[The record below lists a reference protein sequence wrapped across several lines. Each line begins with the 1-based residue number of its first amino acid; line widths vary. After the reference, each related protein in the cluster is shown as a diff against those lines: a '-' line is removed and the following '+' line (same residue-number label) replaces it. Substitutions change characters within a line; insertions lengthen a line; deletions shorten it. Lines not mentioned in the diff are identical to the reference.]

1 MIQEKTITGYPSI
14 DKPWLKYYK
23 PEDLSFLVPK
33 CKIYDHMKAQTVDY
47 SGNVALDY
55 YGVKV
60 TYKKVYEKI
69 KSVAMSLKALR
80 VQPGDIVSVCL
91 PNTPEVVYVFYA
103 INRVGAVANMLDPR
117 SSEGSLERAL
127 VDAKSK
133 VLITLELVEEKFSKI
148 RSNTQ
153 IEHFISVSALESVP
167 LLFKLSSVGK
177 RKKRVDVISW
187 KKFLDIGKTYTGVV
201 DAAYVED
208 APAVIAYTGGT
219 TGEPKG
225 VVATNENLNSIIAMN
240 EKNEFAVSV
249 GERSLNIAPPWTY
262 YGLNNCLNAFLCMG
276 QQVIMIPK
284 FGPTELGEI
293 VYKQKPNHI
302 ITVPSTLVAVIN
314 NKKLK
319 KRDLSFLKT
328 IIVGADK
335 LDETFEEQF
344 NSFLKEH
351 NSKAVLTKGYG
362 MTELTAA
369 ATYTKDN
376 CNGIGSVGIPYI
388 GNTVAIFEPDI
399 WPERELL
406 IGERGEIAITGP
418 SVTRGYFGSFGA
430 ENESIIK
437 LHSDGKLWVHTG
449 DIGHLDE
456 NGKLYID
463 GRIKRM
469 FVKNGYKVF
478 PGEIER
484 QIMKHDAVRNCAVI
498 SVEDKDS
505 GNAIKAFVV
514 LKDDTAQKRVSEEL
528 YSLLRE
534 GLYDYEVPEKIEFV
548 KVLPLTGMGKVDY
561 RALGK
566 MTE

>member
-1 MIQEKTITGYPSI
+1 MIQEKTLTGYPSI

-23 PEDLSFLVPK
+23 SEDLSFQVPK
-33 CKIYDHMKAQTVDY
+33 CKIYDHMKAKTADFA
-47 SGNVALDY
+47 GNVALDY

-60 TYKKVYEKI
+60 TYKKMHERI
-69 KSVAMSLKALR
+69 ESVAKSLQVLG
-80 VQPGDIVSVCL
+80 VQSGEIVSVCL

-117 SSEGSLERAL
+117 SSEESLERAL
-127 VDAKSK
+127 ADAKSK
-133 VLITLELVEEKFSKI
+133 VLITLELVKEKFRKI

-153 IEHFISVSALESVP
+153 IEHFISVSVLESVP
-167 LLFKLSSVGK
+167 LPFKLSSIGK
-177 RKKRVDVISW
+177 RKKKKDVISW
-187 KKFLDIGKTYTGVV
+187 KKFVNLGKTYTGIIDSV
-201 DAAYVED
+201 YVED
-208 APAVIAYTGGT
+208 VPAVIAYTGGT

-225 VVATNENLNSIIAMN
+225 VIATNENLNSIIAMN
-240 EKNEFAVSV
+240 EKIGFNVSP

-284 FGPTELGEI
+284 IGPDELGE
-293 VYKQKPNHI
+293 VVNKQKPNHI
-302 ITVPSTLVAVIN
+302 ITVPSALVAVMN
-314 NKKLK
+314 HGKLK
-319 KRDLSFLKT
+319 KSDLSYLKT

-344 NSFLKEH
+344 NMFLKDH

-388 GNTVAIFEPDI
+388 GNTVAIFETDT
-399 WPERELL
+399 WPEKELL
-406 IGERGEIAITGP
+406 LGERGEIAITGP
-418 SVTRGYFGSFGA
+418 SVTKGYFGTFCA

-437 LHSDGKLWVHTG
+437 LHSDGRIWVHTG
-449 DIGHLDE
+449 DIGHLDK

-469 FVKNGYKVF
+469 FVKNGFKVF

-484 QIMKHDAVRNCAVI
+484 QIMKHDAVRNCAVVSI
-498 SVEDKDS
+498 EDKNS

-514 LKDDTAQKRVSEEL
+514 LKEEIDQKRVSEEL
-528 YSLLRE
+528 HLLLRE
-534 GLYDYEVPEKIEFV
+534 GLYDYEVPEQIEFIGA
-548 KVLPLTGMGKVDY
+548 LPLTGMGKVDY
-561 RALGK
+561 QMLEK
-566 MTE
+566 LQ